1 LYKRK
6 NPRNQQRLESISLSL
21 SKSSKVLTEGL
32 HFEKLQL
39 IDFPVAVQDYHAGC
53 VQFAPDLSLLSSPLV
68 RVSLFSFLFFF
79 LLTALLCP
87 FAALFMRLTSV
98 KT

>member
-1 LYKRK
+1 MTLRFEEAKA
-6 NPRNQQRLESISLSL
+6 ESNFCIKEKIREINSVWNLSLSLSLSL

-53 VQFAPDLSLLSSPLV
+53 VQFAPDLSLLSSPLE

-79 LLTALLCP
+79 C
-87 FAALFMRLTSV
+87 
-98 KT
+98 